1 MMASFAVIVHYLLN
15 RNVDPVD
22 LQKSRDVLEGKIIL
36 KEMFKESYRLIAD
49 DSRGENIFYETWRLC
64 QRVLQ
69 AIVATFFVDSLVR
82 TGYVM
87 PVITL
92 ITLSYRAHRPYK
104 PEFYILH
111 WMEVVFTL
119 GFYYCLIQNMK
130 CGCLFINNI
139 NDGDR
144 VLELCQVSSILDLLF
159 SPICTFL
166 YQR

>member
-1 MMASFAVIVHYLLN
+1 MMASCAVIVHYLLN

-139 NDGDR
+139 NDGDT

>member
-1 MMASFAVIVHYLLN
+1 MMASFAVIVHYLLH
-15 RNVDPVD
+15 RNVDPV

-49 DSRGENIFYETWRLC
+49 DSRGENIFCETWRWC

-87 PVITL
+87 PVITF

-119 GFYYCLIQNMK
+119 GFYYCLIQIWSADVYSLTISTMEIQFWNYVR
-130 CGCLFINNI
+130 CLA
-139 NDGDR
+139 
-144 VLELCQVSSILDLLF
+144 L
-159 SPICTFL
+159 
-166 YQR
+166 